1 MEQKFVSK
9 RKNLI
14 WKKFWDQRYIMILVL
29 PAVLW
34 MLIFSYLPILG
45 IILAFKE
52 YNPFLGSFLE
62 SFIKSPWVGINNF
75 IEIFTD
81 KYFLQALRNT
91 IYYSVLNLIIG
102 FPFPIVFALLLN
114 EIANVWFKKFVQT
127 ASYLPY
133 FISWVFVIGFI
144 YDIFSD
150 NGVVNGLLLKLNIIN
165 MPISFLVTPKFIPP
179 IVVLSNLWKVFGWN
193 SIIYI
198 AAITSIDPTL
208 FEAATV
214 DGAKRF
220 AQIWYIT
227 LPLIKPTI
235 IILLIFNIAGLIT
248 NYGLFEQMYLL
259 SNSAIQDVAE
269 IIDTYTYKMGIVLGR
284 YSYATAVGLF
294 RSLAAIIL
302 LASANFIS
310 KKLFEEGLF

>member
-1 MEQKFVSK
+1 MEEKFVSK

-14 WKKFWDQRYIMILVL
+14 WKKFWNQRYIMILVL

-34 MLIFSYLPILG
+34 MLIFSYLPMLG
-45 IILAFKE
+45 IILAFKN
-52 YNPFLGSFLE
+52 YNPFLGNFLE

-114 EIANVWFKKFVQT
+114 EITNIWFKKFVQT

-150 NGVVNGLLLKLNIIN
+150 NGVVNGLLLKLNIIK

-193 SIIYI
+193 SIIYL
-198 AAITSIDPTL
+198 AAIASIDPTL
-208 FEAATV
+208 YEAATV
-214 DGAKRF
+214 DGANRF
-220 AQIWYIT
+220 AQIWHIT

-235 IILLIFNIAGLIT
+235 IVLLIFNIAGLIT

-259 SNSAIQDVAE
+259 SNSAIQDVTE

>member
-1 MEQKFVSK
+1 MDQKFVSK

-34 MLIFSYLPILG
+34 MLIFSYLPMLG

-52 YNPFLGSFLE
+52 YNPFMGSFLE
-62 SFIKSPWVGINNF
+62 GFIKSPWVGINNF

-114 EIANVWFKKFVQT
+114 EVANVWFKKFVQT

-150 NGVVNGLLLKLNIIN
+150 NGVVNGLLLKLNIID

-179 IVVLSNLWKVFGWN
+179 IVVLSNLWKLFGWN